1 MLTNGF
7 PALWAERGYDGTR
20 AIVFPLGGARGGG
33 IPGRVSC
40 RLRVCDGKGSGKQ
53 PLRGA
58 GKSLATAFPLL
69 GGRER
74 SDRVGINQPQADR
87 LMALSSAPAG
97 RSFHLIP
104 LASGPAEPGRGT
116 TVSL

>member
-1 MLTNGF
+1 VIT
-7 PALWAERGYDGTR
+7 
-20 AIVFPLGGARGGG
+20 
-33 IPGRVSC
+33 GRVSC
-40 RLRVCDGKGSGKQ
+40 RLRVCDGKGSGRQ

-87 LMALSSAPAG
+87 LMALPLAPVG
-97 RSFHLIP
+97 RTFHLIP
-104 LASGPAEPGRGT
+104 LASGPAKPGRGMA
-116 TVSL
+116 VSL